1 MAELGCSVPSYI
13 MFLRLLWNNMAGSC
27 SSVLELPSY
36 TMFLPFQEH
45 PGWIMFFLL
54 RLSFHFPFFSS
65 GDFNKFKEDSQNPTV
80 FNVKILFSSACY
92 CVNTKFLVVYLGYS
106 KSENSPLMFEHFIKQ
121 KLYIW
126 IYLFLR
132 VLLLNKQHPIL
143 QVTASGRVMI
153 SFYNIFRRVEYKR
166 SAVDVDSF
174 AGEDEEENS

>member
-1 MAELGCSVPSYI
+1 
-13 MFLRLLWNNMAGSC
+13 
-27 SSVLELPSY
+27 
-36 TMFLPFQEH
+36 
-45 PGWIMFFLL
+45 
-54 RLSFHFPFFSS
+54 
-65 GDFNKFKEDSQNPTV
+65 
-80 FNVKILFSSACY
+80 
-92 CVNTKFLVVYLGYS
+92 
-106 KSENSPLMFEHFIKQ
+106 MFEHFIKQ

-143 QVTASGRVMI
+143 QVPASGRVMI